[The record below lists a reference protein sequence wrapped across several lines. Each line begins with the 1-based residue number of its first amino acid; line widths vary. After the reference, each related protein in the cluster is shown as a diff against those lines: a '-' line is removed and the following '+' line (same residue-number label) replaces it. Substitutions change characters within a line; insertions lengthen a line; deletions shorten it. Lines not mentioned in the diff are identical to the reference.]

1 MKSIMRI
8 LTPALALTV
17 ALWTAVGV
25 AQEAKR
31 YDGAKVTI
39 AMHAGHFV
47 RTWDAYKPKVKEL
60 LGIDLE
66 IIGIPVNEMFDKEML
81 ELAAGS
87 GAYDLI
93 MFNPAWM
100 GDYVDFLAPLD
111 DYMAQSDP
119 AWEDVHPG
127 FREWANTYGGKRYAI
142 QLDGDIIMGYY
153 RKDLF
158 ENPKEKEAFKAKYG
172 YDLAPPAN
180 WDQVLDIQQFFT
192 RDTNAD
198 GTVDLWGYADQA
210 KRGRSFYWYLLRYLA
225 NYPGDKPQYFDPA
238 TMEPKINTPEAVAAL
253 ENYIKAVK
261 KGPPGLLGWEW
272 DELNS
277 AFLKG
282 NVAMLFHWPDEGKQA
297 SQLAGNVPGA
307 TIGFF
312 VPPKRS
318 MTFGGWIMGLS
329 KDSANPEAAYAAMRW
344 LLSPETSLEMVTN
357 PNSGQD
363 FFRLSHFN
371 SAAAKSLVAPEYLT
385 TFNAAIAELFP
396 ELRIPGGFEYYDT
409 LDVQVQ
415 KALAGEASAKDAL
428 DEAAKHWNAITDRL
442 GRDVQKA
449 KYQAAMG
456 GS

>member
-1 MKSIMRI
+1 MKSTMRI

-17 ALWTAVGV
+17 ALWAGVGA
-25 AQEAKR
+25 AQETKR

-47 RTWDAYKPKVKEL
+47 RTWDAYKPQVKDL

-66 IIGIPVNEMFDKEML
+66 IIGVPVNEMFDKEML

-87 GAYDLI
+87 GAYDLV

-111 DYMAQSDP
+111 EYMAQSDP

-158 ENPKEKEAFKAKYG
+158 DDPKEKEAFKAKYG
-172 YDLAPPAN
+172 YELAPPAN
-180 WDQVLDIQQFFT
+180 WDQVLDIQEFFT

-198 GTVDLWGYADQA
+198 GVVDLWGYADQA
-210 KRGRSFYWYLLRYLA
+210 KRGRSFYWYMLRYLA

-238 TMEPKINTPEAVAAL
+238 TMQPKIDTPEAVAAL
-253 ENYIKAVK
+253 ENYVKAVK
-261 KGPPGLLGWEW
+261 NGPPGVLGWEW

-282 NVAMLFHWPDEGKQA
+282 NVAMMFHWPDEGKQA
-297 SQLAGNVPGA
+297 GQLAANVPGA

-318 MTFGGWIMGLS
+318 MTFGGWILGVS

-357 PNSGQD
+357 PDSGQD
-363 FFRLSHFN
+363 FFRVSHFN
-371 SAAAKSLVAPEYLT
+371 AEVTKALVAPDYLA
-385 TFNAAIAELFP
+385 TFNAAIAALFP

-428 DEAAKHWNAITDRL
+428 GEAANLWNAITDRL
-442 GRDVQKA
+442 GRDAQKA

-456 GS
+456 ES

>member
-1 MKSIMRI
+1 MKSTMK
-8 LTPALALTV
+8 LLALGLAST
-17 ALWTAVGV
+17 ALLWTGATT
-25 AQEAKR
+25 AQELKR
-31 YDGAKVTI
+31 YDGERVTI
-39 AMHAGHFV
+39 AMHSGHFV
-47 RTWDAYKPKVKEL
+47 RTWEAYKPQVKDR

-66 IIGIPVNEMFDKEML
+66 IIGIPVNEMFDKQML

-87 GAYDLI
+87 GAYDLL

-111 DYMAQSDP
+111 DYMAEQDP
-119 AWEDVHPG
+119 AWEDIHPG
-127 FREWANTYGGKRYAI
+127 FREWANTYGGQRYAI

-158 ENPKEKEAFKAKYG
+158 DDPKEKEAFKAKYG
-172 YDLAPPAN
+172 YDLAPPTN
-180 WDQVLDIQQFFT
+180 WDQVLDIQEFFT

-198 GTVDLWGYADQA
+198 GAVDLWGYADQA

-225 NYPGDKPQYFDPA
+225 NYPGDEPQYFDPE

-253 ENYIKAVK
+253 ENYVAAVK
-261 KGPPGLLGWEW
+261 NGPPGVLGWEW

-282 NVAMLFHWPDEGKQA
+282 GVAMMFHWPDEGKQA
-297 SQLAGNVPGA
+297 SQLEAAVPGA
-307 TIGFF
+307 KMGFF

-318 MTFGGWIMGLS
+318 MTFGGWIMGVS
-329 KDSANPEAAYAAMRW
+329 KDSANPEAAYAAMRY
-344 LLSPETSLEMVTN
+344 LLSPEISLEMVTD
-357 PNSGQD
+357 PDSGQD
-363 FFRLSHFN
+363 FFRLSHFE
-371 SAAAKSLVAPEYLT
+371 ADVTKSLVAPDYLE
-385 TFNAAIAELFP
+385 TFNAAIAQLFP
-396 ELRIPGGFEYYDT
+396 ELRTPGSFEYYDT

-428 DEAAKHWNAITDRL
+428 GAAASQWNAITDRL
-442 GRDVQKA
+442 GRDEQKA

-456 GS
+456 AS